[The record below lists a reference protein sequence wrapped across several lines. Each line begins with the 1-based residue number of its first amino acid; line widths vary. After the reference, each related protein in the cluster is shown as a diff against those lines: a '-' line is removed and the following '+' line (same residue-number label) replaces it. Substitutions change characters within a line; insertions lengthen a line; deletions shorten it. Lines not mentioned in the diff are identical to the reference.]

1 MPGRVHAL
9 LVVRPDGRA
18 PAAFHLRRTLAAVEA
33 QSRPVDALTIVI
45 CGDDPVIAEVA
56 AAAAAES
63 VITAPARTRFA
74 EAIAIGARRVDG
86 DAIWLLAQ
94 DTAPEREA
102 LSRLAGALEL
112 SPSVAFVAPKLVR
125 WDDRST
131 IVSLGVSVTRLG
143 RTVGLA
149 DGELD
154 QGQHDAVEDV
164 LGADVRGILIR
175 SETWREIGGLDPAL
189 AGADEGLD
197 LGVRAR
203 LAGARIALVPRALV
217 AVAGDGVAERAT
229 PRTQR
234 RSRPV
239 RDRDPDRRAAPP
251 TGVRG
256 CRGAALPLARAAAP
270 RRVADAG
277 AARAQAARSHPGG
290 VGRIRPRPRADRC
303 GGAGPRPHPPRSPGR
318 LVAARTPAGVGI
330 GAAIPVGRGRHRFR
344 SAPR

>member
-45 CGDDPVIAEVA
+45 CGDDPVIAEIA
-56 AAAAAES
+56 AAAPAES

-74 EAIAIGARRVDG
+74 EATAIAARRVDG

-112 SPSVAFVAPKLVR
+112 APSVAFVAPKLVR

-131 IVSLGVSVTRLG
+131 IVSLGVSMTRFG

-154 QGQHDAVEDV
+154 QGQHDALEDV
-164 LGADVRGILIR
+164 MGADARGVLVRADA
-175 SETWREIGGLDPAL
+175 WRDLGGLDPAL

-203 LAGARIALVPRALV
+203 LSGARVSLVPAALV
-217 AVAGDGVAERAT
+217 AVAGDGVVGPTTSLT
-229 PRTQR
+229 P
-234 RSRPV
+234 
-239 RDRDPDRRAAPP
+239 
-251 TGVRG
+251 
-256 CRGAALPLARAAAP
+256 
-270 RRVADAG
+270 
-277 AARAQAARSHPGG
+277 
-290 VGRIRPRPRADRC
+290 
-303 GGAGPRPHPPRSPGR
+303 
-318 LVAARTPAGVGI
+318 
-330 GAAIPVGRGRHRFR
+330 
-344 SAPR
+344 